1 MEITKREIIASIVI
15 VAFALII
22 GFFISDKIT
31 DYQNDKNA
39 EYQKAIHITDTDLF
53 QYSMDTSVGNAFVQG
68 ELVAVDPVTFNE
80 IGGKYMYVEKTEE
93 HYNRHTRIVTKT
105 RTVNGKTQ
113 TYTET
118 QVYYSW
124 DYYDRWEKH
133 SKKIR
138 FCGIEFDYGKINV
151 PNSKYIDT
159 QKISSRTR
167 YVYRGIPVETNG
179 TIYTDLRNGSISD
192 DTIFFENCDINE
204 AFESCIYGS
213 AGLIIF
219 WVVWII
225 LIILCVYCFYY
236 LDNKWLE

>member
-15 VAFALII
+15 VAFMLII

-53 QYSMDTSVGNAFVQG
+53 QYGMDTSVGNAFVQG
-68 ELVAVDPVTFNE
+68 QLVAVDPVTFNE

-93 HYNRHTRIVTKT
+93 HYNRHTRTVTKT

-133 SKKIR
+133 SKKII
-138 FCGIEFDYGKINV
+138 FCGIEFDYGKIPT

-159 QKISSRTR
+159 QKISSRVR
-167 YVYRGIPVETNG
+167 YVYRGVPEDNKG
-179 TIYTDLRNGSISD
+179 TIYTDLRNGTISD
-192 DTIFFENCDINE
+192 DTIFFINCDINE

-213 AGLIIF
+213 AGVIIF
-219 WVVWII
+219 WVIWII
-225 LIILCVYCFYY
+225 LIVLCVFGFYY
-236 LDNKWLE
+236 LDNRWLE